1 MKRIALMIFALF
13 GFLMLSGN
21 ILPSGSSAI
30 AKTRLESAVV
40 EFTEN
45 VKVRNV
51 ILRGEYLFVHDEERM
66 AKGEPCTYIYRGKLQ
81 DEAKLVTSFH
91 CTHVDR
97 EMVSEFK
104 ATITRRVTPYDVA
117 ELTEIQ
123 FAGSNAGHKVP

>member
-1 MKRIALMIFALF
+1 MKRIVLMIFALF

-21 ILPSGSSAI
+21 LLPSGSSAS
-30 AKTRLESAVV
+30 ATRLESAVV

-45 VKVRNV
+45 VKVSNV

-66 AKGEPCTYIYRGKLQ
+66 AKGEACTYIYRGKQL
-81 DEAKLVTSFH
+81 DEGKLVASFH
-91 CTHVDR
+91 CIHVDR

-104 ATITRRVTPYDVA
+104 ATISKRVTPYDVA

-123 FAGSNAGHKVP
+123 FAGSKDGHRVP